1 MSYDRFL
8 EETGLFKILYKKKYD
23 YPLIKKR
30 DKKKFKSNEISITLY
45 KKIDFKDTF
54 PENI

>member
-1 MSYDRFL
+1 MIDSQRKPDYLR
-8 EETGLFKILYKKKYD
+8 LFIKKKYD

-54 PENI
+54 PENIQS

>member
-8 EETGLFKILYKKKYD
+8 EETGLFKIIYKKKYD